1 MDVPPPAESLTCPQT
16 SAPVCDT
23 LLICRAE
30 LNRSMLRFTG
40 KKRKKGQ
47 KLCENMPQF
56 LCDCVC
62 FAQQVEAQMR
72 QDFKTVSV
80 PSQP

>member
-1 MDVPPPAESLTCPQT
+1 MLVRLSCDSRREEEWMRPPRAESLTCPQT

-62 FAQQVEAQMR
+62 FAQEVEA
-72 QDFKTVSV
+72 
-80 PSQP
+80 